1 MRLTN
6 VTTGEIEWV
15 EGGVVGVMVPDS
27 SVAVLNFDWD
37 DLVLGYCECGLET
50 D

>member
-1 MRLTN
+1 MVGRLMRLTN

-15 EGGVVGVMVPDS
+15 EGGVVGVTVPDS

-37 DLVLGYCECGLET
+37 DLVAGIL
-50 D
+50 